1 MKFGNLCIAG
11 HNYVDNKLFSKINTL
26 EIDDIVKIYDL
37 SGNCVEYSVFDII
50 EVPSNDTSCT
60 IQNNDGNKYVTLIT
74 CNNVNGLRLIV
85 KCKNI

>member
-1 MKFGNLCIAG
+1 MSLGNLCIAG

-26 EIDDIVKIYDL
+26 KINDIVKIYDL
-37 SGNCVEYSVFDII
+37 SGNCVQYSVFETQ
-50 EVPSNDTSCT
+50 EVTSTDTSCT
-60 IQNNDGNKYVTLIT
+60 NQYNDGNMYVTLIT